1 MSSSWLQVTLAL
13 PVDVG
18 RVLGAGYSDGGVPD
32 SLHWGPQLDPEGLL
46 VVFLPTAHPDM
57 CTRLLPRGAS
67 TAVPAFFS
75 LVCMSVPMGT

>member
-1 MSSSWLQVTLAL
+1 MKQTEKVGKHGNYRGPLQTNVVLLATGHPGI

-57 CTRLLPRGAS
+57 CTRLLP
-67 TAVPAFFS
+67 
-75 LVCMSVPMGT
+75 